1 MTADADEEHEP
12 RGEQQGERA
21 LHVAVV
27 VVGRR
32 GGEGRRAARR
42 EQVFCL
48 DATVVHAADARVDDD
63 DAPPPPPTGAS
74 SSRPSTRRVASD
86 GDSSAPASPA
96 AAAVF
101 AAGARDA
108 AAAAP
113 GRAPEPAPDDD
124 DDDDDDDL
132 ISIEDAYMGGYL
144 DARQYQA
151 RLARVD
157 EDPMAAFFKAP
168 RPYADCACCY
178 LQTLLTTTKVVP
190 VSARTKRVWTVS
202 ASTRSRNMSDSSSS
216 APGLISILIA
226 PRGDAAA
233 ELRLL
238 VLADDLGPVAAD
250 GERRLGRRVHER
262 ALLLQRAVGDELL
275 VVLPYAAFP
284 TMAGDEGNRKLECLA
299 AIATGIIVFSLGFE
313 FGKERLYDNTSETM
327 KPIITAL
334 FSELTTLGFIGL
346 MLFVVFQLEWIGDLS
361 ENLFEDEEALDG
373 LSETAHMV
381 LFLVMVLFL
390 AQVVGLVVLGENIQA
405 QWHTWELVCCH
416 GADSIPKVA
425 PPRNR
430 PRCRALHRFSGRL
443 TQNHRLALF
452 AATRKTFMVNHPEEI
467 TDASCFQFS
476 TYLSTALD
484 DDRGIHCEAHLDDD
498 DPRSPGG
505 VPLEESKDADLE
517 APLLDGAAE
526 GALTTEEKPR
536 RRRLASLARVTADH
550 LGLGTTLDACYE
562 KNFWFGQSTK
572 AKFTLD
578 VMRLATFCQ
587 SIYLAIFLVV
597 YGKQLLG
604 PRGHPNSAQASLCF
618 RSWPVVAA
626 LFAVALFPPLTTTA
640 KMTRIIE
647 DFTVVAHIDTFVNRR
662 FIQQVLR
669 RQKTVAAFAALRV
682 VQSFYDTDRL
692 RATTGAERTTSK
704 ADDAAAAG
712 GRCWPCG
719 GGAHSQTEALGLD
732 VARLKR
738 RRHWRTLFKIFDS
751 DGQGSIDLDEI
762 RDLLS
767 KFAHACNSEASSHG
781 EAEHDL
787 INKRIF
793 DLIDEDH
800 SGCISIDELHEVFVR
815 LGQHVSMDGPNIV
828 SDIDEDGDGTLDA
841 EEFSILLNRLH
852 I

>member
-1 MTADADEEHEP
+1 
-12 RGEQQGERA
+12 
-21 LHVAVV
+21 
-27 VVGRR
+27 
-32 GGEGRRAARR
+32 
-42 EQVFCL
+42 
-48 DATVVHAADARVDDD
+48 
-63 DAPPPPPTGAS
+63 
-74 SSRPSTRRVASD
+74 
-86 GDSSAPASPA
+86 
-96 AAAVF
+96 
-101 AAGARDA
+101 
-108 AAAAP
+108 
-113 GRAPEPAPDDD
+113 
-124 DDDDDDDL
+124 
-132 ISIEDAYMGGYL
+132 
-144 DARQYQA
+144 
-151 RLARVD
+151 
-157 EDPMAAFFKAP
+157 
-168 RPYADCACCY
+168 
-178 LQTLLTTTKVVP
+178 
-190 VSARTKRVWTVS
+190 
-202 ASTRSRNMSDSSSS
+202 
-216 APGLISILIA
+216 
-226 PRGDAAA
+226 
-233 ELRLL
+233 
-238 VLADDLGPVAAD
+238 
-250 GERRLGRRVHER
+250 
-262 ALLLQRAVGDELL
+262 
-275 VVLPYAAFP
+275 
-284 TMAGDEGNRKLECLA
+284 MAGDEGNRKLECLA

-430 PRCRALHRFSGRL
+430 SALSRLLHRFSGRL

-476 TYLSTALD
+476 TYLSTALGTTIAEFVEVPA
-484 DDRGIHCEAHLDDD
+484 RCWIAVELLLLALVYVFTLMEPNQAFVFWICLGWLTGPCLTFTTHAKIRAILQIHCEAHLDDD

-692 RATTGAERTTSK
+692 RATTGAERTNSR

-767 KFAHACNSEASSHG
+767 KFAHACNVDAVLELLDTDGSGDIGFEEFFAFGLQSEASSHG

-815 LGQHVSMDGPNIV
+815 LGQHVSMDDVYNIV

>member
-1 MTADADEEHEP
+1 
-12 RGEQQGERA
+12 
-21 LHVAVV
+21 
-27 VVGRR
+27 
-32 GGEGRRAARR
+32 
-42 EQVFCL
+42 
-48 DATVVHAADARVDDD
+48 
-63 DAPPPPPTGAS
+63 
-74 SSRPSTRRVASD
+74 
-86 GDSSAPASPA
+86 
-96 AAAVF
+96 
-101 AAGARDA
+101 
-108 AAAAP
+108 
-113 GRAPEPAPDDD
+113 
-124 DDDDDDDL
+124 
-132 ISIEDAYMGGYL
+132 
-144 DARQYQA
+144 
-151 RLARVD
+151 
-157 EDPMAAFFKAP
+157 
-168 RPYADCACCY
+168 
-178 LQTLLTTTKVVP
+178 
-190 VSARTKRVWTVS
+190 
-202 ASTRSRNMSDSSSS
+202 
-216 APGLISILIA
+216 
-226 PRGDAAA
+226 
-233 ELRLL
+233 
-238 VLADDLGPVAAD
+238 
-250 GERRLGRRVHER
+250 
-262 ALLLQRAVGDELL
+262 
-275 VVLPYAAFP
+275 
-284 TMAGDEGNRKLECLA
+284 MAGDEGNRKLECLA

-390 AQVVGLVVLGENIQA
+390 AQV
-405 QWHTWELVCCH
+405 
-416 GADSIPKVA
+416 
-425 PPRNR
+425 
-430 PRCRALHRFSGRL
+430 
-443 TQNHRLALF
+443 NHRLALF

-476 TYLSTALD
+476 TYLSTALGTTIAEFVEVPARCWIAVELLLLALVYVFTLMEPNQAFVFGSAWAGS
-484 DDRGIHCEAHLDDD
+484 RGRAWRSRRAKIRAILQIHCEAHLDDD

-505 VPLEESKDADLE
+505 VPSRSVAVLPVLARRR
-517 APLLDGAAE
+517 
-526 GALTTEEKPR
+526 GAL
-536 RRRLASLARVTADH
+536 
-550 LGLGTTLDACYE
+550 
-562 KNFWFGQSTK
+562 
-572 AKFTLD
+572 
-578 VMRLATFCQ
+578 
-587 SIYLAIFLVV
+587 
-597 YGKQLLG
+597 
-604 PRGHPNSAQASLCF
+604 RGG
-618 RSWPVVAA
+618 A
-626 LFAVALFPPLTTTA
+626 LPPLTTTA

-767 KFAHACNSEASSHG
+767 KFAHACNVDAVLELLDTDGSGDIGFEEFFAFGLQSEASSHG

-815 LGQHVSMDGPNIV
+815 LGQHVSMDDVYNIV